1 MQKNDV
7 SKPIFLAST
16 IIGISCLFSS
26 YGGDLVPY
34 QVYKA
39 TIKTDWN
46 LSISTNVLRFSP
58 NQLIPHGAVKV
69 TEKLSTDR
77 ERKIGLAT
85 LAALANSI
93 GWLIASCKQDDW
105 ELEEFKKVASK
116 ESRLKEAKTRFAIM
130 DKVKQ
135 QLIIDELNELVAMAN
150 PIANEVDEVESNK
163 FVNASYLIQEGHSED
178 YAISQVWNID
188 SKSPEFTNIK
198 ASFRQWRDS

>member
-16 IIGISCLFSS
+16 IIGIACLFSS

-46 LSISTNVLRFSP
+46 LSISTNILRFKP
-58 NQLIPHGAVKV
+58 THLIPPGAVKI
-69 TEKLSTDR
+69 TEKLSTDK

-85 LAALANSI
+85 LAALTSSI
-93 GWLIASCKQDDW
+93 SWLVASCKHDDW
-105 ELEEFKKVASK
+105 ELEEFKKAASK

-135 QLIIDELNELVAMAN
+135 QLIIDELNELVAMAS
-150 PIANEVDEVESNK
+150 PIGNEVDEIESNK

-188 SKSPEFTNIK
+188 PKSPEFNNIRT
-198 ASFRQWRDS
+198 SFKQWKDS